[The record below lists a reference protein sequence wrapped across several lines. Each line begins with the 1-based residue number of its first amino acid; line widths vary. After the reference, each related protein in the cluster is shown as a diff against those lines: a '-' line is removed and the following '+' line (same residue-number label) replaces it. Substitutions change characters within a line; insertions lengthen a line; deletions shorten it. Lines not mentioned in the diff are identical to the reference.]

1 VVVVDGDEREVPLEL
16 RERQAN
22 GLDEIALVVPLDQ
35 VRDGLGVGLGGERVP
50 VGDEALVS
58 SR

>member
-1 VVVVDGDEREVPLEL
+1 MTTNAKWPSSSLEG
-16 RERQAN
+16 EPD

-35 VRDGLGVGLGGERVP
+35 VGDRLGVGLRRERVALRAS
-50 VGDEALVS
+50 DALVS